1 MSKSDDLS
9 SALNRAAGGG
19 APSRAP
25 REETP
30 ARKALLL
37 RLDPAVHRR
46 LRMLAVEHDTTAQKL
61 AEEALQLLFER
72 YGADPAR
79 STAGPTT
86 TPEDRS
92 TWRATPR
99 F

>member
-9 SALNRAAGGG
+9 SALSRAAGGG
-19 APSRAP
+19 SPSRAP
-25 REETP
+25 REEAP

-46 LRMLAVEHDTTAQKL
+46 LRMLAVEHDTTAQRL

-72 YGADPAR
+72 YEG
-79 STAGPTT
+79 
-86 TPEDRS
+86 
-92 TWRATPR
+92 
-99 F
+99 